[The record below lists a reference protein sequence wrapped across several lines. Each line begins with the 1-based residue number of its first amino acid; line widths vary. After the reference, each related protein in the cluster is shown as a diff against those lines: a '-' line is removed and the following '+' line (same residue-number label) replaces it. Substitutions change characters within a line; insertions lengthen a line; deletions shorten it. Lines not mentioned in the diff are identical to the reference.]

1 MSDHSASPVSPQQQG
16 LWPTASRRDL
26 LRGAAV
32 LGGALA
38 VGGLPTLNAR
48 AATLGS
54 ATLRTGAAAHPARA
68 ALVPADQAVR
78 LWYTSPATEPAIM
91 QEGLPVGNGHLGAM
105 TTGDPANDAF
115 YVTDGT
121 FWQGGANAV
130 DSSGQFPYDATDFG
144 TFGLMAKARLA
155 LPAHTASAIE
165 GYQRQLDL
173 SNGFASTS
181 YQFNG
186 ASYQRDVYAS
196 HPDDVIVVHLTQTGG
211 GSYTGTF
218 TLDGALGEKVAADP
232 VLPHAVSYTG
242 SLATNGLT
250 YGALA
255 VAAAT
260 GGSVAVSGASVTFT
274 GCTEVVLLISA
285 GTDYSASAA
294 GYIDTTVDPLAV
306 ARATAKKAAAKSGA
320 TLLRNHMADYQGL
333 QQAMSVNLGESTAVQ
348 RVLTTD
354 ARIAAR
360 AAQGSAPDP
369 ELEAAFLQFGRY
381 LTITGSRTAL
391 PTNLQGLWVDNDDP
405 AWMSDYHTDINLEM
419 NYWLP
424 DRAGL
429 SDCFQA
435 FADYCVAQQP
445 SWEKITQELFN
456 DADNGFRNTS
466 GKIAGWTVAISLN
479 PFGGMGWWWHP
490 AGNAWLC
497 NTLFTHYEYTQD
509 AGYLATVYPLLKGAC
524 EFWQARLIETTWTD
538 ASGVVH
544 TVLVDDHDWSPEHG
558 PTDAVGITYAQELVW
573 QLFANYRTAAAV
585 LGRDGSFAGT
595 VGSLQSQLYLPQ
607 VSPVTGWLE
616 EWMTPDNLDT
626 SDITHRHLSPLI
638 GLFPG
643 DRISTEAGP
652 SALITGA
659 ENLLT
664 ARGMESFGWGLA
676 WRAACWARLKNPA
689 NAYQC
694 FVNQLVPSVDN
705 SNGTAINMLDMYSM
719 GSYVVFQ
726 IDANYGLPAAMIEM
740 LLHSRPGEIE
750 LLPAL
755 PAAWAASGSVTG
767 IGARGGFTVDLAWAS
782 GLVTSATV
790 HNIGPAAATTTL
802 RFGVWTQQV
811 TVAAGKSVTVRHLPG
826 TFVLVNNHSGLVA
839 ADPGSSTGRGTGLV
853 QGRSNGGVAQ
863 HWQFVALPGGGYD
876 IVNAYTG
883 YGMNVSGGSSDP
895 GTPVIQWPIQGSTNE
910 QWTVTPAGDGYV
922 TIVNVRSGLVLG
934 VTGASTGQNAT
945 LEQQTGTGSTSQQWL
960 LRPV

>member
-1 MSDHSASPVSPQQQG
+1 MSEHPASPAPPPG
-16 LWPTASRRDL
+16 RRPTASRRDL

-32 LGGALA
+32 LGGAFA

-48 AATLGS
+48 AANLRS
-54 ATLRTGAAAHPARA
+54 ASAAHTARA

-78 LWYTSPATEPAIM
+78 LWYTSPASEPAIM
-91 QEGLPVGNGHLGAM
+91 QQGLPVGNGHLGAM

-121 FWQGGANAV
+121 FWQGGANEV

-144 TFGLMAKARLA
+144 TFGLMAKVHLA
-155 LPAHTASAIE
+155 LPAHTASAIG

-173 SNGFASTS
+173 SNGFASTT
-181 YQFNG
+181 YQFDG
-186 ASYQRDVYAS
+186 ASYRRDVYAS
-196 HPDDVIVVHLTQTGG
+196 HPDDVVVVHLTQTGG
-211 GSYTGTF
+211 GSYTGSL
-218 TLDGALGEKVAADP
+218 TLAGLLGEQVAADP
-232 VLPHAVSYTG
+232 VLPHAVSCTG

-255 VAAAT
+255 AVAAT
-260 GGSVAVSGASVTFT
+260 GGSVAVSGASVAFT
-274 GCTEVVLLISA
+274 GCTEVVLLVSA

-294 GYIDTTVDPLAV
+294 GCVDPTINPLAV

-320 TLLRNHMADYQGL
+320 ALLRDHMADYQGL
-333 QQAMSVNLGESTAVQ
+333 QQAMSVNLGASTAAQ
-348 RVLTTD
+348 RAMSTD

-360 AAQGSAPDP
+360 AAQGTPDP

-391 PTNLQGLWVDNDDP
+391 PTNLQGLWLDNDDP
-405 AWMSDYHTDINLEM
+405 DWMSDYHTDINLEM

-429 SDCFQA
+429 SGCFQA

-445 SWEKITQELFN
+445 SWERITQKLFN

-466 GKIAGWTVAISLN
+466 GRIAGWTVAISLN

-497 NTLFTHYEYTQD
+497 NTLYSHYEYTQD
-509 AGYLATVYPLLKGAC
+509 TGYLATIYPLLKGAC
-524 EFWQARLIETTWTD
+524 EFWQARLVQTTYTD
-538 ASGVVH
+538 ADGVVH
-544 TVLVDDHDWSPEHG
+544 SVLVDDHDWSPEHG

-585 LGRDGSFAGT
+585 LRQDSSFATT
-595 VGSLQSQLYLPQ
+595 VGGLQSRLYLPQ

-643 DRISTEAGP
+643 DRISTGSSPA
-652 SALITGA
+652 ALVTGA

-664 ARGMESFGWGLA
+664 ARGMQSFGWGLA

-694 FVNQLVPSVDN
+694 FANQLVPSVGN

-740 LLHSRPGEIE
+740 LLYSRPGEIE

-755 PAAWAASGSVTG
+755 PDAWAAGGAVTG
-767 IGARGGFTVDLAWAS
+767 IGARGGFTVDLAWTS

-790 HNIGPAAATTTL
+790 HNIGPATATTTL
-802 RFGVWTQQV
+802 RVGAWTQQV
-811 TVAAGKSVTVRHLPG
+811 TAAAGKSVTVRHIPD
-826 TFVLVNNHSGLVA
+826 TFVLVNSHSGLAV
-839 ADPGSSTGRGTGLV
+839 ADPGFSTGQGTGLV
-853 QGRSNGGVAQ
+853 QLRTSGGINQ
-863 HWQFVALPGGGYD
+863 RWQFVALPGGGYD

-883 YGMNVSGGSSDP
+883 YGMNVSGGGSAP
-895 GTPVIQWPIQGSTNE
+895 GAPIIQWPLQGGTNE
-910 QWTVTPAGDGYV
+910 QWTITPASNGHV
-922 TIVNVRSGLVLG
+922 TLVNVRSGLVLG
-934 VTGASTGQNAT
+934 VTGGSTSQNAT
-945 LEQQTGTGSTSQQWL
+945 LEQQTGTGGSSQQWL
-960 LRPV
+960 LRPA